1 MNKNI
6 GFTLIELMIT
16 VAIVAILAS
25 IALPSYQNY
34 ITKSKIKE
42 AQSNLIALSLSAES
56 LYPRTLSY
64 PQATH
69 AESADLKNDT
79 LFQTWNPSSAAFN
92 YSYVS
97 VDGVGY
103 TVTATGLDAKLQD
116 CTLSLDNLGNKTIN
130 NCPYLTAWVN

>member
-64 PQATH
+64 RQANHTN
-69 AESADLKNDT
+69 SAALKNDT
-79 LFQTWNPSSAAFN
+79 LVQTWNPSSAAFD

-97 VDGVGY
+97 DGVGY
-103 TVTATGLDAKLQD
+103 TVTATGLDAKLQG